1 MSLPEKIH
9 LEIVTP
15 ERRILARDVDEV
27 VLPGALGSFGVL
39 PGHAPLL
46 AELGP
51 GIAFCRVGDRRERLA
66 ISGGYAEV
74 GPDRVSVL
82 AETCERAEEID
93 VDRARRKLD
102 ELNAELKSALPAGGE
117 EVLRARMLK
126 HLARLDA
133 SVGRPLP

>member
-1 MSLPEKIH
+1 MSDPIL

-15 ERRILARDVDEV
+15 ERQVFSGKVAEV
-27 VLPGALGSFGVL
+27 QFPTANRGYYGIL
-39 PGHAPLL
+39 PGHTTLVTP
-46 AELGP
+46 
-51 GIAFCRVGDRRERLA
+51 VGDGLVTCLQDGKKVRLVVFG
-66 ISGGYAEV
+66 SFAEV